1 MATITAIAEQYGIS
15 DRQIRNYLGAIAS
28 AHPGQE
34 LKIDRQTLTEFA
46 IEQIAEIRAIGPA
59 AYGRRYAPVESQ
71 PEPIAPV
78 QPVAPQPQPQPQ
90 PQPTYE
96 MSTNPGHQPAAPAFQ
111 DVATAPAAIVPRFA
125 VIDGGLS
132 APIPAIPTA
141 APIVPMGQ
149 VGGQILQTT
158 ASAQAATQAVGQMI
172 GALKQRMSIG
182 VDVLHAQDVQSTQQL
197 ESLETQLA
205 ELQAMASEYDRAAR
219 VQSVRENMRADRV
232 GKLTDQVAQTAARL
246 GFGLQPLSS

>member
-1 MATITAIAEQYGIS
+1 MTAATYTRVEVAEKLGIS
-15 DRQIRNYLGAIAS
+15 EARVRQLLAVVSERVDGATEGNRITEAGFGAIVS
-28 AHPGQE
+28 YREMG
-34 LKIDRQTLTEFA
+34 K
-46 IEQIAEIRAIGPA
+46 A
-59 AYGRRYAPVESQ
+59 AWMAAN
-71 PEPIAPV
+71 PIAPV
-78 QPVAPQPQPQPQ
+78 QPQPQPV
-90 PQPTYE
+90 YE
-96 MSTNPGHQPAAPAFQ
+96 MATNPGHQLTTQAQPSQPAFA
-111 DVATAPAAIVPRFA
+111 DVATAPAAIVPRFE

-219 VQSVRENMRADRV
+219 VQSVRENMRADRA

>member
-1 MATITAIAEQYGIS
+1 MDIIKIDALAQDHGKS
-15 DRQIRNYLGAIAS
+15 SRMIRNYLETVAS
-28 AHPGQE
+28 V
-34 LKIDRQTLTEFA
+34 T
-46 IEQIAEIRAIGPA
+46 
-59 AYGRRYAPVESQ
+59 GRD
-71 PEPIAPV
+71 PIAKPGWV
-78 QPVAPQPQPQPQ
+78 YDWAAVEVEKIVAAGGPKSYERQHAQPQPV
-90 PQPTYE
+90 YE
-96 MSTNPGHQPAAPAFQ
+96 MATNPGHQLTTQAQPAAPAFQ

-172 GALKQRMSIG
+172 GALRQRMTLG
-182 VDVLHAQDVQSTQQL
+182 VDVLYAQDIQSTQQL

-219 VQSVRENMRADRV
+219 VQSVKESMRADRV

>member
-78 QPVAPQPQPQPQ
+78 QPQSQPQPQPQ
-90 PQPTYE
+90 PVYE
-96 MSTNPGHQPAAPAFQ
+96 MATNPGYELTTQAQPAAIAFQ
-111 DVATAPAAIVPRFA
+111 VVEIDPGSQLATVPVVSSGPSNLVPFAPVSNLAQSNI
-125 VIDGGLS
+125 
-132 APIPAIPTA
+132 
-141 APIVPMGQ
+141 Q
-149 VGGQILQTT
+149 
-158 ASAQAATQAVGQMI
+158 SAQNAIAAARSIAQGVRSRLEIGNDVSWQQQQIVSDELAALDLEIAELEIAGQLHRQQQIRTQAVQNLAGSEV
-172 GALKQRMSIG
+172 GKRLARL
-182 VDVLHAQDVQSTQQL
+182 QQL
-197 ESLETQLA
+197 
-205 ELQAMASEYDRAAR
+205 ASANGY
-219 VQSVRENMRADRV
+219 Q
-232 GKLTDQVAQTAARL
+232 
-246 GFGLQPLSS
+246 LQPLSS

>member
-1 MATITAIAEQYGIS
+1 MV
-15 DRQIRNYLGAIAS
+15 RNYA
-28 AHPGQE
+28 
-34 LKIDRQTLTEFA
+34 KT
-46 IEQIAEIRAIGPA
+46 IEQVTGKNPQAGPREYHDWSVAEFDAIVAAGGPKSYERQHA
-59 AYGRRYAPVESQ
+59 
-71 PEPIAPV
+71 
-78 QPVAPQPQPQPQ
+78 QPVAPQPV
-90 PQPTYE
+90 YE
-96 MSTNPGHQPAAPAFQ
+96 MATNPGHQLTTQAQPAAPAFQ

-132 APIPAIPTA
+132 APVPAIPTA

-172 GALKQRMSIG
+172 GALKQRMTLG
-182 VDVLHAQDVQSTQQL
+182 ADVLYAQDVQSTQQL

-219 VQSVRENMRADRV
+219 VQSVKESMRADRV